1 MIMKLSVSLP
11 DPQINFLDH
20 YQQRHGLGSRSEVLQ
35 VALKLLQERALEEE
49 YRAAGE
55 EWQNSED
62 AALWDSVTGDG
73 L

>member
-1 MIMKLSVSLP
+1 MKLSVSLP
-11 DPQINFLDH
+11 QPQIDFLDH
-20 YQQRHGLGSRSEVLQ
+20 YQRQHRLDSRSEVLQ
-35 VALKLLQERALEEE
+35 LALKLLQERALEEE

-62 AALWDSVTGDG
+62 AALWEALSGEG

>member
-1 MIMKLSVSLP
+1 MKLSISLP
-11 DPQINFLDH
+11 DPQIDFLDH
-20 YQQRHGLGSRSEVLQ
+20 YQQSHRLGSRSEVLQ

-55 EWQNSED
+55 EWKASED
-62 AALWDSVTGDG
+62 AALWDAVSGDG